1 MLSIVVYLNLLL
13 TRILK
18 AIKIT
23 SLSYL
28 IYLGYFKYICVLRR
42 KFKFNFYSDKRGLSM
57 DNYAIISA
65 GSKQYTVSAG
75 DTIRIESTDKEKGE
89 EITFKPLML
98 KNSDGLLIKKQAL
111 QNISVTGTV
120 VRNGRA
126 KKIIVFKMKRRKD
139 ERKKR
144 GHRQNF
150 TEVRIT
156 AIS

>member
-1 MLSIVVYLNLLL
+1 
-13 TRILK
+13 
-18 AIKIT
+18 
-23 SLSYL
+23 
-28 IYLGYFKYICVLRR
+28 
-42 KFKFNFYSDKRGLSM
+42 M

-98 KNSDGLLIKKQAL
+98 KNSDGLLIEKQAL

>member
-1 MLSIVVYLNLLL
+1 
-13 TRILK
+13 
-18 AIKIT
+18 
-23 SLSYL
+23 
-28 IYLGYFKYICVLRR
+28 
-42 KFKFNFYSDKRGLSM
+42 M

-65 GSKQYTVSAG
+65 GSKQYTVSTG
-75 DTIRIESTDKEKGE
+75 DTIRIETIDKEKGE

-98 KNSDGLLIKKQAL
+98 KNSDGLMIKKQAL
-111 QNISVTGTV
+111 QNMSVTGLV